1 MRLRTTIA
9 CILLLL
15 SSFAMGQTDTTLNV
29 TISSKR
35 PLPQIGLDLKGR
47 KYFVMST
54 RQDKAVLMELQSG
67 LYRDSLLSRYETLQK
82 DNERD
87 IRLLKGRIQDQ
98 GRTIDKNVKTIAE
111 WEQAYRLEVKKNENL
126 QKNVDDQGAYI
137 RRKKLSWWVGI
148 GVGVVGGLIIVD
160 RYVDFD

>member
-15 SSFAMGQTDTTLNV
+15 SSFAMGQADTTLNV

-111 WEQAYRLEVKKNENL
+111 WEQAYRLEVKKSANL
-126 QKNVDDQGAYI
+126 QKNVDDQAAYI
-137 RRKKLSWWVGI
+137 RRKKLSWWLGI

-160 RYVDFD
+160 HYVDFD